1 MSCSEP
7 ASKPASKRYAKFC
20 AFCHAKGLPEAEF
33 TSHFVKDAPGPK
45 GKVCCPELL
54 KNECG
59 YCHEQG
65 HTPNHCP
72 KLKARDLRRRKEKA
86 AATRRVK
93 AQMAFK
99 AQPAQRS
106 KLLTS
111 QNSFAA
117 LDMPTQQRAPPRRVK
132 ELRRPRPVVPVP
144 STMNFLAMASK
155 ASHEAAE
162 IVALKAQLAK
172 MQAQLAAAVFVGE
185 QTMEQTAEGEA
196 FFDND
201 LDAEDA
207 VASLAVEQ
215 PALVRQGAFGAL
227 RSFTSS
233 DVAATIRTNSTRV
246 AKGAFGAAGTS
257 APLPETGHG
266 IALPDSCDLDA
277 DFGAAPSGDGW
288 GADED

>member
-1 MSCSEP
+1 MSCSKP
-7 ASKPASKRYAKFC
+7 ASKPASKRYAMFC

-59 YCHEQG
+59 YCHEKG

-72 KLKARDLRRRKEKA
+72 KLKARDLRRRKEKTAATKRAKA
-86 AATRRVK
+86 AAAYK
-93 AQMAFK
+93 AAPMQVRHQM
-99 AQPAQRS
+99 PC
-106 KLLTS
+106 

-132 ELRRPRPVVPVP
+132 ELRLPRPVVPVP

-155 ASHEAAE
+155 ASGEAAE
-162 IVALKAQLAK
+162 IIALKAQVAK
-172 MQAQLAAAVFVGE
+172 MQAQLAAAPFAGE
-185 QTMEQTAEGEA
+185 QTMAQTAEGVA
-196 FFDND
+196 FFNND

-207 VASLAVEQ
+207 VVALAAAEQ
-215 PALVRQGAFGAL
+215 PAG
-227 RSFTSS
+227 
-233 DVAATIRTNSTRV
+233 
-246 AKGAFGAAGTS
+246 
-257 APLPETGHG
+257 G
-266 IALPDSCDLDA
+266 IALPAGCDLDA